1 MTKEVFYVIIITE
14 NKREVNEMNEF
25 RNQLLDRMIR
35 IYGFEHPLVVSFAEM
50 CEKYTDEKSSAYWD
64 KCLETVVDCHE
75 KNPYFP
81 EEEE

>member
-1 MTKEVFYVIIITE
+1 MSD
-14 NKREVNEMNEF
+14 F
-25 RNQLLDRMIR
+25 RNDLLTRMIHL
-35 IYGFEHPLVVSFAEM
+35 YGFEHPLVISFAEM